1 MNIRQATENDIAKLY
16 DVAAKMP
23 AHHARGYFER
33 CLDEQRQGNRG
44 IYVSEDGDGLMGYIQ
59 LIWSPVY
66 APFRRLDV
74 PEIQD
79 LNVIP
84 AARGQ
89 GIGNALVVYCE
100 ELARQAGKTDI
111 GLGVGLHAGFGAAQR
126 LYVRR
131 GYMPDGAGITY
142 DEQGVRAGEMRPID
156 DLLCLKMI
164 KSLQ

>member
-1 MNIRQATENDIAKLY
+1 MNIRQATENDIALLY
-16 DVAAKMP
+16 DVAAKMS
-23 AHHARGYFER
+23 AHHERGYFER
-33 CLDEQRQGNRG
+33 CLDEQRQGNRD
-44 IYVSEDGDGLMGYIQ
+44 IYVWAEEGSLTGYIQ

-89 GIGNALVVYCE
+89 GIGNALVAYCE
-100 ELARQAGKTDI
+100 DAARNAGKADI
-111 GLGVGLHAGFGAAQR
+111 GLGVGLHSGFGAAQR

-131 GYMPDGAGITY
+131 GYMPDGAGIAY
-142 DEQGVRAGEMRPID
+142 DEQGVRAGDMRPID

-164 KSLQ
+164 KALQ